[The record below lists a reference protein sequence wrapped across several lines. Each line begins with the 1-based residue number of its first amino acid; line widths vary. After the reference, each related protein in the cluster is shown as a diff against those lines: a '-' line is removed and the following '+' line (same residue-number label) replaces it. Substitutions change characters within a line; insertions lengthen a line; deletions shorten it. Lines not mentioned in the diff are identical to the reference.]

1 MRKKIQISTN
11 TSCHSEQCE
20 GSVYTNVN
28 AYRFFVTSLLRMARG
43 MLFLLILI
51 LGSLSVQAK
60 EYTIQEIPMV
70 HLQDRTRYVSNPDN
84 ILSSSAVATMD
95 SILFAL
101 EEKTGIQTLV
111 VAVTGIEGGDCFDFA
126 YRLGKETGVGQKE
139 RDNGL
144 VILLS
149 TDERCIQFATG
160 YGLEGVLPDAICKRI
175 QSRYMV
181 EPFSKGDWNTG
192 MVEGIRAVN
201 GYLDGSMENI
211 GSDDEEDDTIAIIA
225 LVLVFGSVVLIAF
238 IIAYFGN
245 RCPKCKKRHAL
256 QRISSQVVSR
266 KLGVV
271 TSEVTY
277 LCKYCG
283 HRHVTKEQSDDPNF
297 RGPRSGGPTIFMG
310 GGGFGG
316 RGGGFSGGSFGG
328 GSFGGG
334 GAGSRF

>member
-1 MRKKIQISTN
+1 MRK
-11 TSCHSEQCE
+11 
-20 GSVYTNVN
+20 
-28 AYRFFVTSLLRMARG
+28 L
-43 MLFLLILI
+43 LLIL
-51 LGSLSVQAK
+51 SLFVTLYGQAK

-70 HLQDRTRYVSNPDN
+70 HLQDRTRYVSNPDG

-126 YRLGKETGVGQKE
+126 YRLGKEMGVGQNE

-144 VILLS
+144 VVLLS
-149 TDERCIQFATG
+149 TNERCIQFATG

-175 QSRYMV
+175 QNRYMV
-181 EPFSKGDWNTG
+181 QHLGKDDWNTG
-192 MVEGIRAVN
+192 MVEGIRAIN

-211 GSDDEEDDTIAIIA
+211 GNEEDGDGMIIVFIIMFMIFGGIALIAIIIA
-225 LVLVFGSVVLIAF
+225 LFA
-238 IIAYFGN
+238 N

-266 KLGVV
+266 KHGVI

-283 HRHVTKEQSDDPNF
+283 HHVTKKEQSSDPNY
-297 RGPRSGGPTIFMG
+297 RGPRGGSTIFMS
-310 GGGFGG
+310 GGGFGRG
-316 RGGGFSGGSFGG
+316 GGGFSGGSFGG

>member
-1 MRKKIQISTN
+1 MRKLLFIL
-11 TSCHSEQCE
+11 
-20 GSVYTNVN
+20 
-28 AYRFFVTSLLRMARG
+28 SLLAC
-43 MLFLLILI
+43 L
-51 LGSLSVQAK
+51 SLQAK
-60 EYTIQEIPMV
+60 EYTIKEIPMV
-70 HLQDRTRYVSNPDN
+70 HLQDRTRYVSNPDG
-84 ILSSSAVATMD
+84 ILSASAVATMD
-95 SILFAL
+95 NILYNL
-101 EEKTGIQTLV
+101 EQSTGIQTLV

-126 YRLGKETGVGQKE
+126 YRLGKEMGVGQKG

-175 QSRYMV
+175 QNRYML
-181 EPFSKGDWNTG
+181 EAFSQGDWDTG

-211 GSDDEEDDTIAIIA
+211 GSNEDEDMTPLYI
-225 LVLVFGSVVLIAF
+225 FGAF
-238 IIAYFGN
+238 MLGGLGLFGWAVWNQN
-245 RCPKCKKRHAL
+245 RCPKCKKHKI
-256 QRISSQVVSR
+256 QRISSQVLSHAN
-266 KLGVV
+266 GFI
-271 TSEVTY
+271 TEETTY
-277 LCKYCG
+277 LCQNCG
-283 HRHVTKEQSDDPNF
+283 HTFTRKTKSSDPNY

>member
-1 MRKKIQISTN
+1 MRKI
-11 TSCHSEQCE
+11 
-20 GSVYTNVN
+20 VY
-28 AYRFFVTSLLRMARG
+28 
-43 MLFLLILI
+43 LILLL
-51 LGSLSVQAK
+51 LGSLSLQAK
-60 EYTIQEIPMV
+60 EYTIKEIPMV
-70 HLQDRTRYVSNPDN
+70 HLQDRTRYVSNPDG
-84 ILSSSAVATMD
+84 ILSPSAVATMD

-126 YRLGKETGVGQKE
+126 YRLGKEMGVGQKE

-144 VILLS
+144 VVLLS

-175 QSRYMV
+175 QNRYMV
-181 EPFSKGDWNTG
+181 QHLGKDDWNTG
-192 MVEGIRAVN
+192 MVEGIRAIN

-211 GSDDEEDDTIAIIA
+211 GNEENGDGMIIVFIIMFMIFVGIALIAIIIA
-225 LVLVFGSVVLIAF
+225 LFA
-238 IIAYFGN
+238 N

-266 KLGVV
+266 KHGVI
-271 TSEVTY
+271 TSEATY

-283 HRHVTKEQSDDPNF
+283 HHVTKKEQSSDPNY
-297 RGPRSGGPTIFMG
+297 RGPRGGGSTIFMG
-310 GGGFGG
+310 GGGFGRG
-316 RGGGFSGGSFGG
+316 GGGFSGGSFGG

>member
-1 MRKKIQISTN
+1 MRK
-11 TSCHSEQCE
+11 
-20 GSVYTNVN
+20 
-28 AYRFFVTSLLRMARG
+28 LL
-43 MLFLLILI
+43 FIITFICLLGEI
-51 LGSLSVQAK
+51 SVQAK
-60 EYTIQEIPMV
+60 EYTIKEIPMV

-84 ILSSSAVATMD
+84 ILSPSAVATMD
-95 SILFAL
+95 SILYAL

-126 YRLGKETGVGQKE
+126 YRLGKEMGIGQKE
-139 RDNGL
+139 RNNGL

-175 QSRYMV
+175 QSRHMV
-181 EPFSKGDWNTG
+181 EHFGKDDWDAG
-192 MVEGIRAVN
+192 MVAGIRAVN

-211 GSDDEEDDTIAIIA
+211 GNEENDNDMALIIF
-225 LVLVFGSVVLIAF
+225 LVLFLGGIVG
-238 IIAYFGN
+238 IITIVAIFGN

-256 QRISSQVVSR
+256 QRVSSQVVSR
-266 KLGVV
+266 NLGIV

-283 HRHVTKEQSDDPNF
+283 HRVTMKEQSSDPNF
-297 RGPRSGGPTIFMG
+297 RGPRGGSTIFMG
-310 GGGFGG
+310 GGGFGRG
-316 RGGGFSGGSFGG
+316 GGGFSGGSFGG

>member
-1 MRKKIQISTN
+1 MRK
-11 TSCHSEQCE
+11 
-20 GSVYTNVN
+20 
-28 AYRFFVTSLLRMARG
+28 LL
-43 MLFLLILI
+43 FIITFICLLGEI
-51 LGSLSVQAK
+51 SVQAK
-60 EYTIQEIPMV
+60 EYTIKEIPMV

-84 ILSSSAVATMD
+84 ILSPSAVATMD
-95 SILFAL
+95 SILYAL

-126 YRLGKETGVGQKE
+126 YRLGKEMGIGQKE
-139 RDNGL
+139 RNNGL

-175 QSRYMV
+175 QSRHMV
-181 EPFSKGDWNTG
+181 EHFGKDDWDVG
-192 MVEGIRAVN
+192 MVAGIRAVN
-201 GYLDGSMENI
+201 SYLDGSMENI
-211 GSDDEEDDTIAIIA
+211 GNEENDNDMALIIF
-225 LVLVFGSVVLIAF
+225 LVLFLGGIVG
-238 IIAYFGN
+238 IITIVAIFGN

-256 QRISSQVVSR
+256 QRVSSQVVSR
-266 KLGVV
+266 NLGIV

-283 HRHVTKEQSDDPNF
+283 HRVTMKEQSSDPNF
-297 RGPRSGGPTIFMG
+297 RGPRGGSTIFMG
-310 GGGFGG
+310 GGGFGRG
-316 RGGGFSGGSFGG
+316 GGGFSGGSFGG